1 MRLYRWKARSP
12 GGKAYNGEYFADDE
26 KQVID
31 FVHQNYGY
39 VTNIEK
45 AGKPVSFH
53 RWFQP
58 RLDFSSKERAVF
70 FQQLATLLDAGIPIV
85 KAIEMLAVGLSEKS
99 RPVCHRLTLG
109 LQSGRTLSQAM
120 ALQPEIFSAMNVSAV
135 EAGEVSGQIT
145 LVLFSLSEFYKQQDK
160 LLKLTRN
167 VCIYPA
173 FLLLLAV
180 LTFIFFSI
188 KLIPS
193 FAELYRSLG
202 VKETPLLQ
210 GMISISGLLQDHA
223 VALSG
228 MCMAGSRL
236 MLLQHDRILSLI
248 LNLPGISPMR
258 HSFLEI
264 RFTRLLALL
273 LRSGISF
280 PEAVKRSSVTLTD
293 LAMKNNAEKFLE
305 NVVRGVG
312 ITEAAV
318 QAGTLFSKTG
328 VEFLRIGESSGNL
341 PDMMEEFAGL
351 QEQELFARL
360 RDVKV
365 ILEPALVAVIAA
377 MVFTVMAVMLLPLFT
392 LMTQM
397 PEYG

>member
-58 RLDFSSKERAVF
+58 RLKFSSKERAVF

-85 KAIEMLAVGLSEKS
+85 KAIEMLAVGLSEKC

-120 ALQPEIFSAMNVSAV
+120 VLQPEIFSAMNVSAV

-210 GMISISGLLQDHA
+210 GMISFSGLLQDHA

-236 MLLQHDRILSLI
+236 VLLQHDRILSLI

-258 HSFLEI
+258 HSFLEV
-264 RFTRLLALL
+264 RFMRLLALL

-341 PDMMEEFAGL
+341 PDMMEEFAGF

-360 RDVKV
+360 RDVQV

-377 MVFTVMAVMLLPLFT
+377 MVFTVMAVMLSPLFT